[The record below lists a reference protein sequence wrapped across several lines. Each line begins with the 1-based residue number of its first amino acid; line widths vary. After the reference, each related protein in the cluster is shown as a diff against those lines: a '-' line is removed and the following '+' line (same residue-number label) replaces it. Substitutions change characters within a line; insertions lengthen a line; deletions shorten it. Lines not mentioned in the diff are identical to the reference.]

1 MSKRRIS
8 IILICIMM
16 GIMGCGNFKSNS
28 TEEEKVGASAC
39 VPDIVF
45 MNTIKFLTHD
55 TENPDSALTFYDRE
69 GNHYV
74 SSDQYVCSLSIE
86 QLIKEYSEGKIS
98 DKISY
103 HMSCD
108 KDELIENYQ
117 KLSKINKDD
126 YKIIYPEVGPDLIA
140 NEEKWY
146 GIYYDKDGNIQVL
159 TIHEKDAHG
168 NSFADDDRIN
178 EIYEWYIGTFKK

>member
-1 MSKRRIS
+1 
-8 IILICIMM
+8 
-16 GIMGCGNFKSNS
+16 
-28 TEEEKVGASAC
+28 
-39 VPDIVF
+39 

-74 SSDQYVCSLSIE
+74 SSDQYGCSLSIE

-117 KLSKINKDD
+117 KLSKINKD
-126 YKIIYPEVGPDLIA
+126 
-140 NEEKWY
+140 
-146 GIYYDKDGNIQVL
+146 
-159 TIHEKDAHG
+159 AHG

-178 EIYEWYIGTFKK
+178 EIYEWYIGTFMK

>member
-16 GIMGCGNFKSNS
+16 GIMGCGNFKSSS

-55 TENPDSALTFYDRE
+55 TENLDSALTFYDRE

-117 KLSKINKDD
+117 KLSKINKD
-126 YKIIYPEVGPDLIA
+126 
-140 NEEKWY
+140 
-146 GIYYDKDGNIQVL
+146 GNIQVL